1 MKVGLY
7 FGSFNPIHIGHL
19 AIANYMV
26 AFTDIDQLW
35 FMVSPQNPLK
45 QQATLLAD
53 HHRYEMVYRAV
64 EEFPEFRAS
73 NFEFSLPK
81 PSYTINTLT
90 HLKEKYPTF
99 EFVLIMGSDSLESLS
114 KWKNYEQI
122 LDQFEIFVYPRPYN
136 SGGEFIS
143 HPKVTFVQAPLM
155 EISASFIRDSIKL
168 GKNIKAFLPTKVWEY
183 LDQMNFYRK

>member
-26 AFTDIDQLW
+26 AFTEIDQLW
-35 FMVSPQNPLK
+35 FMVSPHNPLK
-45 QQATLLAD
+45 QQSTLLAD
-53 HHRYEMVYRAV
+53 HHRYEMVYRAI
-64 EEFPEFRAS
+64 EAYPEFRAS

-90 HLKEKYPTF
+90 HLQEKYPLHQ
-99 EFVLIMGSDSLESLS
+99 FVLIMGSDSLDTLT

-122 LDQFEIFVYPRPYN
+122 LELFEIYVYPRPHFMG
-136 SGGEFIS
+136 SEFLS
-143 HPKVTFVQAPLM
+143 HPHVSLIQSPLM
-155 EISASFIRDSIKL
+155 EISASFIRDSIKQ

-183 LDQMNFYRK
+183 IDEMNFYRK

>member
-26 AFTDIDQLW
+26 EFTDIDQLW

-45 QQATLLAD
+45 QHATLLAD
-53 HHRYEMVYRAV
+53 NQRYEMVYRAV
-64 EEFPEFRAS
+64 EDYPKFKAS

-90 HLKEKYPTF
+90 HLLEKYPTKN
-99 EFVLIMGSDSLESLS
+99 FVLIMGSDSLETFT
-114 KWKNYEQI
+114 KWKNYKQI
-122 LDQFEIFVYPRPYN
+122 LDCVEMLIYPRPN
-136 SGGEFIS
+136 FKGSEFLT
-143 HPKVTFVQAPLM
+143 HPKVKLVDAPLM
-155 EISASFIRDSIKL
+155 EISASFIRESIKN
-168 GKNIKAFLPTKVWEY
+168 GKNIKAFLPHNVWNFIDE
-183 LDQMNFYRK
+183 MNFYRK